1 MIDIFSIF
9 ATKSINKRNS
19 ENKITL
25 KKKSIIEKSN
35 NNLDQD
41 ILNSLLRLGNK
52 KNLLTKYLIF

>member
-1 MIDIFSIF
+1 MIDRFSIF

-52 KNLLTKYLIF
+52 KFY